1 MRASVCY
8 LAMLRG
14 ESPACCRVL
23 NLHALLGELGMGP
36 KYLGRAAEEAGEERV
51 VEDPVAKDLFEH
63 IRH

>member
-1 MRASVCY
+1 
-8 LAMLRG
+8 MLRG